1 MRELQPCG
9 ATRRFLIE
17 DVTKFTKIIVA
28 CWLGLPQGLP
38 DTRVKR
44 CPKLVSLQWTA
55 VVQTRWP
62 HRPRHRRMV
71 VLQTETFMPNAPVTP
86 ATSATRP
93 RQLSRR
99 TFNRVLTAGVASG
112 AALVCAPLFAQS
124 GWPNKPI
131 RIIVPYTPGGFTDQM
146 ARLVQVGLQNRLQQT
161 VVIDNKPGANSIIG
175 VDMLA
180 KAPADGST
188 FAVVIAA
195 YAANSTL
202 YPKLPYDPRKDLTG
216 VSLMGISPLLA
227 AVNNDA
233 PFKTA
238 REMIDYARSN
248 PGKVSFGS
256 SGNGSAAHLTG
267 ELLKAITKTYM
278 LHIPYRGAVP
288 ALTDLMGGQIQLFFD
303 AATGLINQ
311 GKAGKV
317 RLIGVASD
325 RRLPAVPD
333 VPTFIEQGFAG
344 FMGSTWA
351 GMLAPAATPKDIVKR
366 MSDEVGRIIR
376 SEEMRPR
383 LEAMGTFAA
392 GGTPEEFDTF
402 IAAETTKWAKVIKD
416 AGVKAE

>member
-1 MRELQPCG
+1 MS
-9 ATRRFLIE
+9 
-17 DVTKFTKIIVA
+17 K
-28 CWLGLPQGLP
+28 
-38 DTRVKR
+38 
-44 CPKLVSLQWTA
+44 S
-55 VVQTRWP
+55 
-62 HRPRHRRMV
+62 H
-71 VLQTETFMPNAPVTP
+71 
-86 ATSATRP
+86 
-93 RQLSRR
+93 LSRR
-99 TFNRVLTAGVASG
+99 HFNLAITAG
-112 AALVCAPLFAQS
+112 AAAVCAPLFAQS
-124 GWPNKPI
+124 TWPNKPI

-146 ARLVQVGLQNRLQQT
+146 ARIVQVGLQNRLQQT
-161 VVIDNKPGANSIIG
+161 VVVDNKPGANSIIG

-195 YAANSTL
+195 YAANTTL

-216 VSLMGISPLLA
+216 VSLMGVSPLLA

-238 REMIDYARSN
+238 KQLIDYARAN
-248 PGKVSFGS
+248 PGKISFGS
-256 SGNGSAAHLTG
+256 SGNGSAAHLTS
-267 ELLKAITKTYM
+267 ELLKSLTKTYM
-278 LHIPYRGAVP
+278 VHIPYRGAVP

-344 FMGSTWA
+344 FTGSTWA

-366 MSDEVGRIIR
+366 MSEEVGRIIR
-376 SEEMRPR
+376 SDETRVR
-383 LEAMGTFAA
+383 LEAMGTFGA
-392 GGTPEEFDTF
+392 GGTPEEFDAF
-402 IAAETTKWAKVIKD
+402 ITAETAKWAKVIRD
-416 AGVKAE
+416 AGVKAD

>member
-1 MRELQPCG
+1 M
-9 ATRRFLIE
+9 
-17 DVTKFTKIIVA
+17 
-28 CWLGLPQGLP
+28 
-38 DTRVKR
+38 
-44 CPKLVSLQWTA
+44 PKLASARSAA
-55 VVQTRWP
+55 VD
-62 HRPRHRRMV
+62 
-71 VLQTETFMPNAPVTP
+71 
-86 ATSATRP
+86 
-93 RQLSRR
+93 LSRR
-99 TFNRVLTAGVASG
+99 RFSLVLATG
-112 AALVCAPLFAQS
+112 AAAVGAPLFAQQT
-124 GWPNKPI
+124 WPNKPI

-161 VVIDNKPGANSIIG
+161 VTVDNKPGANSIIG

-195 YAANSTL
+195 YAANTTL

-238 REMIDYARSN
+238 RQLIDYARAN

-256 SGNGSAAHLTG
+256 SGNGSAAHLTS
-267 ELLKAITKTYM
+267 ELLKSLTKTYM
-278 LHIPYRGAVP
+278 VHIPYRGAIP

-325 RRLPAVPD
+325 RRLPAIPD

-344 FMGSTWA
+344 FTGSTWA
-351 GMLAPAATPKDIVKR
+351 GMLAPAATPKDIIKR
-366 MSDEVGRIIR
+366 MSDEVSKIIR
-376 SEEMRPR
+376 SEETRVK
-383 LEAMGTFAA
+383 LDAMGTFAA
-392 GGTPEEFDTF
+392 GGTPEEFDAF
-402 IAAETTKWAKVIKD
+402 IVSETTKWAGVIKD
-416 AGVKAE
+416 AGVKAD